1 MSIISN
7 DKIVRTGPK
16 TVFKYDFIS
25 DRSEPEINITF
36 LDDNDL
42 KVKFK
47 TSYLSVFEIIYE
59 LNKIVLPLV
68 KEDSAQTLSS
78 GKPAGKDKGKG
89 KK

>member
-25 DRSEPEINITF
+25 DRSEPEINLTF
-36 LDDNDL
+36 LDDDL
-42 KVKFK
+42 KVQFK
-47 TSYLSVFEIIYE
+47 TSYLSVYEIIYE
-59 LNKIVLPLV
+59 MNKIVLPLV
-68 KEDSAQTLSS
+68 KEDTAQTLSS
-78 GKPAGKDKGKG
+78 GKPAGKGKGKG